1 MDPKWEFNAN
11 QYVDFNKLDDEDNP
25 NADEFF
31 DYDMESGERVEK
43 EDPGF
48 KGVKDSE
55 VKEESSAEVPTITV
69 EEENKPRKPA
79 NLVTSWGPGVT
90 KVMANSKSVKS
101 SSNLTTA
108 KEQAGSS
115 AKPRAMTPRRAQL
128 KAQVEATIAS
138 VRNSPRLNRTPK
150 MLGTNSTP
158 KRLGTNSTE
167 PRLARSRTS
176 NSPVVKYQTKTSAAM
191 PKTPEV
197 MKRYRAKMNQGQQYI
212 KNNLGVE
219 AIKSKLNRKPDAPVR
234 IPPARPTLTKT
245 NEFKLAT
252 NSRVKTQAVK
262 AAQSSD
268 APNFSRMLRSYTK
281 TGDQGVVGGITQP
294 QPFNF
299 APERKR
305 RHSADTKFKSQAELI
320 NSYQKGTPDRF
331 RSKPQTGTRTRHR
344 SASPG
349 PAKVTI
355 PHTPQLSTRGRSRPV
370 AVLSREEKEELEL
383 KELKN
388 KQFKAKGVGETVPK
402 FKYGDVEK
410 KPCTIPQPFHLTN
423 QGQHSAPSHLQQE
436 EPVQTFHARPVP
448 KGIMAAPQGVP
459 EKRVQQVIE
468 PQSPAFA
475 LKGRMADRKP
485 RMEPEPAPE
494 PVVKVR
500 PAPHRGVPVA
510 LPPPCK
516 KSTIAEP
523 FSFDKRDKL
532 TMEKK
537 EEKIKQIY
545 EEEKKAREF
554 HAKPIMKEDAV
565 KVPEM
570 QKIAPTKPEPFKLQ
584 IKERVEA
591 RLTQWQENV
600 EKELEEQKRAAE
612 FKATEPKVLDKAP
625 FVPKPS
631 DKPLSEISNIVLH
644 SDRRAEE
651 REAFDLKVKQK
662 EVDMEGA
669 KREQEER
676 RKREEQEE
684 VARLRKAA
692 VHKAQPIRNYKPVEV
707 KPSEKPLTL
716 PSSPKFLSG
725 TSKAMNT
732 TYSNN

>member
-48 KGVKDSE
+48 KGCENSE
-55 VKEESSAEVPTITV
+55 VKEDSSTITITITRPAE
-69 EEENKPRKPA
+69 EEENKPRKPS
-79 NLVTSWGPGVT
+79 NLVTSWGAGVT

-101 SSNLTTA
+101 SSNLAVST
-108 KEQAGSS
+108 EQSGSV
-115 AKPRAMTPRRAQL
+115 KPRAMTPRRAQL
-128 KAQVEATIAS
+128 KARVEATIAT
-138 VRNSPRLNRTPK
+138 VKNSPRLNK
-150 MLGTNSTP
+150 TP

-176 NSPVVKYQTKTSAAM
+176 SSPVVKYQTKTSAAM

-245 NEFKLAT
+245 NEFKFAT
-252 NSRVKTQAVK
+252 NSRVKNQAVK

-281 TGDQGVVGGITQP
+281 TGDQGAVGGITQP

-331 RSKPQTGTRTRHR
+331 RSKPQTGSRTRHR

-423 QGQHSAPSHLQQE
+423 QGQHGVPAQPQQE
-436 EPVQTFHARPVP
+436 EPLQSFHARPVP

-459 EKRVQQVIE
+459 EKRIQQVIE

-516 KSTIAEP
+516 KSTIAAP
-523 FSFDKRDKL
+523 FSFERRDKL

-537 EEKIKQIY
+537 EEKIKQIH

-584 IKERVEA
+584 IKERVDA

-612 FKATEPKVLDKAP
+612 FKASEPKVLDKAP

-631 DKPLSEISNIVLH
+631 DKPLSEISNFVLH

-684 VARLRKAA
+684 VVRLRKAA

-707 KPSEKPLTL
+707 KPSEKPLTH

-732 TYSNN
+732 TYSSN

>member
-1 MDPKWEFNAN
+1 M
-11 QYVDFNKLDDEDNP
+11 
-25 NADEFF
+25 
-31 DYDMESGERVEK
+31 G
-43 EDPGF
+43 
-48 KGVKDSE
+48 
-55 VKEESSAEVPTITV
+55 
-69 EEENKPRKPA
+69 
-79 NLVTSWGPGVT
+79 
-90 KVMANSKSVKS
+90 
-101 SSNLTTA
+101 
-108 KEQAGSS
+108 
-115 AKPRAMTPRRAQL
+115 
-128 KAQVEATIAS
+128 
-138 VRNSPRLNRTPK
+138 
-150 MLGTNSTP
+150 
-158 KRLGTNSTE
+158 
-167 PRLARSRTS
+167 
-176 NSPVVKYQTKTSAAM
+176 
-191 PKTPEV
+191 
-197 MKRYRAKMNQGQQYI
+197 
-212 KNNLGVE
+212 
-219 AIKSKLNRKPDAPVR
+219 
-234 IPPARPTLTKT
+234 
-245 NEFKLAT
+245 
-252 NSRVKTQAVK
+252 
-262 AAQSSD
+262 
-268 APNFSRMLRSYTK
+268 
-281 TGDQGVVGGITQP
+281 
-294 QPFNF
+294 
-299 APERKR
+299 
-305 RHSADTKFKSQAELI
+305 
-320 NSYQKGTPDRF
+320 
-331 RSKPQTGTRTRHR
+331 
-344 SASPG
+344 
-349 PAKVTI
+349 
-355 PHTPQLSTRGRSRPV
+355 
-370 AVLSREEKEELEL
+370 
-383 KELKN
+383 
-388 KQFKAKGVGETVPK
+388 
-402 FKYGDVEK
+402 EK

-523 FSFDKRDKL
+523 FSFEQRDKL

-612 FKATEPKVLDKAP
+612 FKATEPKVLEKLP